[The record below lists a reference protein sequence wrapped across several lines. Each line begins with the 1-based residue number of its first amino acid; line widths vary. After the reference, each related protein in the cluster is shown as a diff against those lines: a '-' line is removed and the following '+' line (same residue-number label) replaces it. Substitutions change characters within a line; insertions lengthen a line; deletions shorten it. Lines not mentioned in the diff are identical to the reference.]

1 MGAGAQANPVAGF
14 DAALA
19 HTFVS
24 ASFAR
29 VFGGKF
35 PDNLPPKS
43 LITLKKS
50 AIHLF

>member
-1 MGAGAQANPVAGF
+1 MSAGAQANPVLGF

-29 VFGGKF
+29 VFDDKLF
-35 PDNLPPKS
+35 DNLPSKS

-50 AIHLF
+50 AKYLF